1 MTFGKTPETSTLT
14 LPRAFSR
21 LSKDT
26 GHAVVSTLLVDSGKK
41 IHLGCQEIVIN
52 LYYSIP
58 GIYIAFFSPERPESL
73 TIAFF
78 SFTTETIELIKE
90 FDIRKNPTLEPNF
103 ATEGIKDVKLVK
115 IDRTVFM
122 IIARED
128 KYRTLTSL
136 VLKMV
141 TKDSTISFKLEA
153 VLDTPANSVQTY
165 NSRFGTYIAL
175 LDDASYSVYT
185 FNRGSFIKLMKK
197 NGRFDN
203 PFSAFTDN
211 PEQELVL
218 RKADLSKAM
227 VMHRKSFTDAVKL
240 NFTLPVEVFSNGY
253 ESVSIVGFGRDI
265 SKEEKFLLYAKVYN
279 FKEKTFKL
287 KGFQVD
293 FDSKKTYSSIPTPL
307 ESNVDY
313 TALHIDD
320 LNDKLLNLK
329 ADLSSSK
336 TKEIISKKENLDH
349 SKVQVGDITVSG
361 TVKEMNKVDLDIVYK
376 VTDANQVSF
385 KDINYNDETSVISH
399 LIDESTIDTSSED
412 YLLKNSILKN
422 SDKKVTVISGAT
434 ITIPNVVTSNAEI
447 SQVATETVSNDKEN
461 ADVANFITQSLR
473 TDQPTKFN
481 VPVIFSSKIKTN
493 SISFNRGAKP
503 MNSLNRVDP
512 SKMLD
517 ITKENTI
524 ESGITMNFTN
534 IKLSAEADFQGGL
547 NGIDLATVV
556 RKSGD
561 NAVIT
566 GDKTFSKGVTVGGK
580 LTLKEKVNGEDV
592 NEVFSRSYIFK
603 EDPKNVTNDK
613 YVQTIKT
620 KRFDFNTIKILD
632 HLYVKKMGQSD
643 EFDVVPDQVVV
654 TNKDA
659 GITTGKVTFKNVNL
673 TLGKITADNL
683 NSVPVEN
690 NFVHDATQTFSSSIE
705 GIKTLYVKDNLKVG
719 KMNGVDL
726 DADVARV
733 DVENTFESEVIF
745 TFLSNSH

>member
-1 MTFGKTPETSTLT
+1 M
-14 LPRAFSR
+14 
-21 LSKDT
+21 
-26 GHAVVSTLLVDSGKK
+26 
-41 IHLGCQEIVIN
+41 
-52 LYYSIP
+52 
-58 GIYIAFFSPERPESL
+58 
-73 TIAFF
+73 
-78 SFTTETIELIKE
+78 
-90 FDIRKNPTLEPNF
+90 
-103 ATEGIKDVKLVK
+103 KLVK
-115 IDRTVFM
+115 IDRNFFM

-136 VLKMV
+136 ALKMV
-141 TKDSTISFKLEA
+141 TKDSTTSFKLEA

-165 NSRFGTYIAL
+165 NSRFGTHVAL
-175 LDDASYSVYT
+175 LNDSSFSVYT
-185 FNRGSFIKLMKK
+185 FNRGSFVKLMKK

-218 RKADLSKAM
+218 RMADQSKAM
-227 VMHRKSFTDAVKL
+227 VMHRKSFTDTKKL
-240 NFTLPVEVFSNGY
+240 NFTLPAEVFANGY
-253 ESVSIVGFGRDI
+253 ESVSVVGIGRDV

-279 FKEKTFKL
+279 FKDKTFKL
-287 KGFQVD
+287 KGFHVS
-293 FDSKKTYSSIPTPL
+293 FEAKKTHYSLPTPL
-307 ESNVDY
+307 ESDVDY

-320 LNDKLLNLK
+320 LNDKLHNLK
-329 ADLSSSK
+329 ADLSSPK
-336 TKEIISKKENLDH
+336 TKEIISKKENLDLT
-349 SKVQVGDITVSG
+349 KVQVGDITVSG
-361 TVKEMNKVDLDIVYK
+361 TVQKLKKVDLDIVYK
-376 VTDANQVSF
+376 VTDADQVSF

-399 LIDESTIDTSSED
+399 LIDESTIDTSSKD
-412 YLLKNSILKN
+412 YLLKNSILRN
-422 SDKKVTVISGAT
+422 SDKKITVISGAT
-434 ITIPNVVTSNAEI
+434 ITIPNVVTTNAEL
-447 SQVATETVSNDKEN
+447 SQVATETVSNDDEN

-473 TDQPTKFN
+473 TDKPSTKFN
-481 VPVIFSSKIKTN
+481 VPVIFSSRIRTN
-493 SISFNRGAKP
+493 SISFNTGAKP
-503 MNSLNRVDP
+503 KNSLNRVDP
-512 SKMLD
+512 SKMFD

-524 ESGITMNFTN
+524 KSGITMNFTN

-556 RKSGD
+556 KTSGD
-561 NAVIT
+561 KTAIT
-566 GDKTFSKGVTVGGK
+566 GDKTFSKGITVGGK
-580 LTLKEKVNGEDV
+580 LTLKEKVNGADV
-592 NEVFSRSYIFK
+592 NKVFSRSYIFK
-603 EDPKNVTNDK
+603 EDPKDVNNEN

-632 HLYVKKMGQSD
+632 HLNVKKMGESE

-659 GITTGKVTFKNVNL
+659 GITTGKVTFKNVDL

-745 TFLSNSH
+745 T